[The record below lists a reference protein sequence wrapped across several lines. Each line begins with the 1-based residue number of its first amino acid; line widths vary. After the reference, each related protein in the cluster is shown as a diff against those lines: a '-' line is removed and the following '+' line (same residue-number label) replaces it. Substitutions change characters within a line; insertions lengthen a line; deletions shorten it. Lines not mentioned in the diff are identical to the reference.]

1 LGLSL
6 DDDFESPPPLS
17 LVAGL
22 ASPELDAPDEPDEPE
37 SEELDSEE
45 LFSRWRFLVP

>member
-6 DDDFESPPPLS
+6 DDFESPPPPLS

-22 ASPELDAPDEPDEPE
+22 ASPEPDELDELD
-37 SEELDSEE
+37 ELDSEEPESPE